1 MARKHTFEKE
11 LKKKTRIINV
21 KFKEVYIKWKR
32 VESDWT
38 KQKEH
43 INQKN

>member
-1 MARKHTFEKE
+1 MSRTKTCFDYVMARKHTFEKE

-32 VESDWT
+32 VESD
-38 KQKEH
+38 
-43 INQKN
+43 